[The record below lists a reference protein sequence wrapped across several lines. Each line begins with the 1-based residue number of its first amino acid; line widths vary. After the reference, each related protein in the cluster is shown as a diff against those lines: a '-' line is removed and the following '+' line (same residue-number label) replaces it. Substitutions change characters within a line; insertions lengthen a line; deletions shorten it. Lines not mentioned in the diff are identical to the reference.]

1 MANVTLSIDKNL
13 LKRARIVALKHDTTV
28 NAMIRNFLEK
38 EVSKHE
44 KSSNTTIE
52 ALEKLFSK
60 TQVSVGKI
68 TWTREELH
76 ER

>member
-28 NAMIRNFLEK
+28 NAMIRDFLEK

-52 ALEKLFSK
+52 ALEKLFAK